1 MLLFLRYTIPAMRPT
16 REAPGLFLRNAWY
29 VAEISSNVGAALK
42 PVRILDEPIV
52 LYRIQNG
59 DPVALEDACVHRKFP
74 LSMGKRIGDQ
84 IQCGYHG
91 LTYDSRG
98 LCTSVPG
105 GGKIPDTAR
114 VRSYPVA
121 DRYGFLWIWMGLPAV
136 ADPSGIFAVEKW
148 DDPQIGR
155 TDPDSMTVACNYL
168 YITDNLLDP
177 SHVAWVHPSSF
188 GGPSCEQT
196 PLVTNALPEGMLVS
210 RWMLNNEV
218 APFYAKFV
226 RFHGRTDRQ
235 QHYEV
240 RFPCHAIIRA
250 VFAPAGTGA
259 PEGRIHPDTFVM
271 DSYNFMTPIDETATR
286 YFWFQTRNFAPGDKA
301 ISEMFA
307 SSVRAAFNEDKV
319 VLEAVQTGM
328 ATTRTPHIDLVID
341 MGPTRFRRRLKQKI
355 EAETMQAT

>member
-1 MLLFLRYTIPAMRPT
+1 MRAVQ
-16 REAPGLFLRNAWY
+16 EAPGLFLRNAWY
-29 VAEISSNVGAALK
+29 VAEISANVDASLK
-42 PVRILDEPIV
+42 GTRILDEPIV
-52 LYRIQNG
+52 LYRKQNG
-59 DPVALEDACVHRKFP
+59 DPVALEDACAHRKFP

-91 LTYDSRG
+91 MVYDARG
-98 LCTSVPG
+98 LCTSIPG
-105 GGKIPDTAR
+105 GGTVPDTAR

-121 DRYGFLWIWMGLPAV
+121 DRYGFLWIWMGVPAA
-136 ADPSGIFAVEKW
+136 ADPNGIFAVERW
-148 DDPQIGR
+148 DDPHIGR

-196 PLVTNALPEGMLVS
+196 PLVTKALPEGMLVS
-210 RWMLNNEV
+210 RWMLNDEV

-226 RFHGRTDRQ
+226 RFRGHTDRQ

-259 PEGRIHPDTFVM
+259 PEGRFHPDTFLM
-271 DSYNFMTPIDETATR
+271 DSYNFMTPINETATR
-286 YFWFQTRNFAPGDKA
+286 YFWFQTRNFAPGDTA
-301 ISEMFA
+301 VSAMFA
-307 SSVRAAFNEDKV
+307 SSVRAAFDEDKV
-319 VLEAVQTGM
+319 VLEAVQNGM
-328 ATTRTPHIDLVID
+328 ATTRTPHLDLVID

-355 EAETMQAT
+355 EAETIQVA